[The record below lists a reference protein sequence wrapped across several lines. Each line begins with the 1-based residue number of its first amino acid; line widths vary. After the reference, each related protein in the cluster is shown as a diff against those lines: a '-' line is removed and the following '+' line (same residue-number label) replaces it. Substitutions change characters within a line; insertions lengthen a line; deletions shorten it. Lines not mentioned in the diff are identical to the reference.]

1 MNTLPSISR
10 EVRLLARPDGL
21 PGPEHF
27 DVASVPMPVPA
38 EDEVLVRNRYFHVF
52 ASMRML
58 IAGAV
63 EGTPFR
69 PINPGDTLVG
79 GAVGEVVQAPQDS
92 TLRPGDLVSHWLGC
106 REYAAVPAEKCSVLD
121 DTLPYPAAYLG
132 HGWTAYAAL
141 TRGVEIRGG
150 DTVFVSAG
158 ASAIGS
164 MAGQIARLL
173 GAGRVVGSTSSP
185 EKARRLVR
193 ELGYDA
199 AVYRGAEPIA
209 EQLAKAAPEGID
221 VFFDNVGGEQLSAA
235 VTAARDGARFVLV
248 GALSGQLS
256 PDTLGTSAPAE
267 VDTFPILLKKI
278 TIQGYSAD
286 DDADA
291 IPEWTG
297 LFGEWLRSGEITFP
311 HVLMHG
317 IENTPE
323 ALMDVMAGRHIG
335 TVLIEL

>member
-1 MNTLPSISR
+1 MDTLPSGSW
-10 EVRLLARPDGL
+10 EVRLAARPDGL
-21 PGPEHF
+21 PRLEDF
-27 DVASVPMPVPA
+27 EVVQAALPA
-38 EDEVLVRNRYFHVF
+38 LTGDQVLVRNRYFHVF

-79 GAVGEVVQAPQDS
+79 GAVGEVVLAPEDS
-92 TLRPGDLVSHWLGC
+92 TLRPGDLVSHWLGW
-106 REYAAVPAEKCSVLD
+106 REYAAVSPEACSVLD

-132 HGWTAYAAL
+132 QGWTAYAAL
-141 TRGVEIRGG
+141 TRGVAIQGG

-185 EKARRLVR
+185 EKARRLVD

-199 AVYRGAEPIA
+199 AVYRGGEPLA
-209 EQLAKAAPEGID
+209 DQLAKAAPDGID
-221 VFFDNVGGEQLSAA
+221 VFFDNVGGEQLHAA
-235 VTAARDGARFVLV
+235 VTAARYGARFVLV

-267 VDTFPILLKKI
+267 LDTFPILLKKI
-278 TIQGYSAD
+278 TIRGYSAD
-286 DDADA
+286 DDAEA

-311 HVLMHG
+311 HELVKG
-317 IENTPE
+317 IDNGPST
-323 ALMDVMAGRHIG
+323 LLDVMSGRYIG
-335 TVLIEL
+335 TVLIEV